1 MHHMQAGVIIG
12 YTGLVEGI
20 VSRMHEELGHTCPV
34 VVTGGLADVIAKETS
49 YITAVEP
56 NLTLD
61 GLRIIFERNH

>member
-1 MHHMQAGVIIG
+1 
-12 YTGLVEGI
+12 
-20 VSRMHEELGHTCPV
+20 MHEELGHTCPV